1 MQGEDGRR
9 RRSPF
14 VRSTS
19 SGSEKI
25 LSVPPEVVV
34 PQLSIQQFTQV
45 LAIFPDTTEPESF
58 DLKIVF
64 FAKDTEPIEIALTL
78 E

>member
-1 MQGEDGRR
+1 ML
-9 RRSPF
+9 F
-14 VRSTS
+14 T
-19 SGSEKI
+19 
-25 LSVPPEVVV
+25 PPDVVV
-34 PQLSIQQFTQV
+34 PQLSMQQLLQV

-64 FAKDTEPIEIALTL
+64 FAKDTEPIEIAVTF